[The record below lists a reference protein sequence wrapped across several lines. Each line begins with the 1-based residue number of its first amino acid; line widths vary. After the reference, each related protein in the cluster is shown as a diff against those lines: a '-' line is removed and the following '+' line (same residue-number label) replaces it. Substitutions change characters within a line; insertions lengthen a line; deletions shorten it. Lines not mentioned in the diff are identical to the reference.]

1 MSLPHWADEVR
12 LRDRDRYLCALLAPD
27 QKRNGLLT
35 LYAFNGEIARIR
47 ETVSEPLLGNIR
59 LQWWREAIEAIYE
72 DKLVPQH
79 EVAQALQETI
89 EEYHLLREPFDRLL
103 DAREFDMQD
112 RPPEDM
118 EALVAYGEGTV
129 STLQQLAVQVL
140 SGESGGDA
148 ARNLGV
154 AWSLTGLVRAVPFQA
169 SMGRT
174 FLPNNLLKAKG
185 LDPLRLSPSDELN
198 LVVEQVAKKAG
209 KALEESRGKKSQI
222 PSVAL
227 SAMLLAPLTEA
238 YLKQLKRV
246 GFNPFDAR
254 MRRGGTV
261 RQLKLAWH
269 SWRKKY

>member
-72 DKLVPQH
+72 DKLVPLH